1 MRMEKKLTVRGG
13 GPRRHQGST
22 AVLLQSGVNCKQTLA
37 TRYRRP
43 RWLWQCLHAKWA
55 HAALREAITHFA
67 RRPNQE
73 SGRRARHMPRG
84 TGSTD

>member
-1 MRMEKKLTVRGG
+1 VEGMVELSDKGGNMRMEKKLTVRGG

-22 AVLLQSGVNCKQTLA
+22 AVLLQSGVNCEQALA

-55 HAALREAITHFA
+55 HAALREAIAHFA
-67 RRPNQE
+67 RRPN
-73 SGRRARHMPRG
+73 
-84 TGSTD
+84 